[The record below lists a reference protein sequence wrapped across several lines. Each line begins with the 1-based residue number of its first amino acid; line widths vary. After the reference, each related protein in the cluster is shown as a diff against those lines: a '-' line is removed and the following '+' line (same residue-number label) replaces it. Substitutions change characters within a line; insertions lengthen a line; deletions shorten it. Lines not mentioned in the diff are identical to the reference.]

1 MRFGGPQRRCQ
12 QSECERHQGRIE
24 RRGQQQHFMKSERAC
39 ERGERRREP
48 SGTATVPA
56 IGEAEDERDRG
67 CPERDLDDLR
77 QEEGACDPIHQRQE
91 VRVEGRKE
99 VRPGPSAK
107 FPPAT
112 CCASSVYTADSGP
125 ALAWSSGYF

>member
-1 MRFGGPQRRCQ
+1 
-12 QSECERHQGRIE
+12 
-24 RRGQQQHFMKSERAC
+24 MKGERAC

-56 IGEAEDERDRG
+56 IGEAEDERDSG

-77 QEEGACDPIHQRQE
+77 QDEGACDPIHQRQE

-99 VRPGPSAK
+99 VQ
-107 FPPAT
+107 T
-112 CCASSVYTADSGP
+112 
-125 ALAWSSGYF
+125 WSKRDVSTRDLLREFRVHG